1 MASRWILNKKIS
13 GSIVSASRHA
23 IRGALLPRFDR
34 LTLHT
39 INRSKYEK
47 ENTPVFLINTFL
59 NHKNKTK
66 TGNTSYCRHSSDG
79 FPPLLVLCSAAVP
92 LKNKFASIYGSA
104 GWIESFRCNGV
115 RGVDECGYLCWR
127 HWDAGQGSIRLCRA
141 KPSMWTICRCSTN
154 PHPHQLHPKLSF
166 WTGSTCFP
174 SSLCGVK
181 QKWHVIQMW
190 TEQTPGYISQHALI
204 AGGLSATTAHISVIH
219 CLLPLSDSTQAQ
231 QAALAFVL
239 RVVVSR

>member
-79 FPPLLVLCSAAVP
+79 FHPCWCFVRLQCRWKTNLPLFMDRL
-92 LKNKFASIYGSA
+92 A
-104 GWIESFRCNGV
+104 G
-115 RGVDECGYLCWR
+115 
-127 HWDAGQGSIRLCRA
+127 
-141 KPSMWTICRCSTN
+141 
-154 PHPHQLHPKLSF
+154 
-166 WTGSTCFP
+166 
-174 SSLCGVK
+174 SSLLGVMVWEEWMNVAICVGDTEMLDKAPSGFAEPSHPCG
-181 QKWHVIQMW
+181 QYAAAPL
-190 TEQTPGYISQHALI
+190 TLI
-204 AGGLSATTAHISVIH
+204 HINSTQSSRSGQARLVSLPVCAAWNKNGTWFKCGLSRRPATY
-219 CLLPLSDSTQAQ
+219 LNML
-231 QAALAFVL
+231 
-239 RVVVSR
+239 